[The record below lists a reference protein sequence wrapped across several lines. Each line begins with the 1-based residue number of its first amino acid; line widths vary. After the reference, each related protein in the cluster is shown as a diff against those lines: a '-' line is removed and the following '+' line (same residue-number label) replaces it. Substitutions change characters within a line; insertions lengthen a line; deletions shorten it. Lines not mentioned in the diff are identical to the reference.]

1 MGGTSEFDAQRV
13 PLEDSTKP
21 KMEATPRARSSS
33 PRGKIPAKSACVSE
47 LRHLKRGHQHITHR
61 PPRRDQQLV
70 TPVFS
75 VGGPNPKRLASWIGV
90 EALQRRA
97 GGDLARRSRHDAF
110 NMVASPPVRYLAIR
124 GRVLEAVEQADS
136 LIGPLRRRAFRR
148 EEEEVI
154 GIP

>member
-1 MGGTSEFDAQRV
+1 M
-13 PLEDSTKP
+13 
-21 KMEATPRARSSS
+21 
-33 PRGKIPAKSACVSE
+33 IP
-47 LRHLKRGHQHITHR
+47 I
-61 PPRRDQQLV
+61 
-70 TPVFS
+70 FS
-75 VGGPNPKRLASWIGV
+75 VSGPNPKRLARWIGV

-97 GGDLARRSRHDAF
+97 GGDLARWSRHDTF
-110 NMVASPPVRYLAIR
+110 NMVASPPVRYLAVR